1 VYAVFARR
9 GPPPNKVRAFV
20 DFLAE
25 RYRQEGILAPE
36 ESVSGLPAE
45 SHD

>member
-1 VYAVFARR
+1 
-9 GPPPNKVRAFV
+9 VRSFV

-36 ESVSGLPAE
+36 KSINSAPPQETEGNSGN
-45 SHD
+45 